1 MAFLVSIALIV
12 ASLMSLSLF
21 GSSALI
27 IGVCML
33 IYFIAFNFLEATMP
47 ALVARISPA
56 GQKGSAMG
64 AFSSTQFLGAFLGG
78 IIGGYFAQVSDA
90 QTVFA
95 AATLVGVIWFAIA
108 WGMEVPPKSKLISL
122 LTELQGEKEN
132 FDPEKAA
139 EKLAND
145 LADLP
150 GVLETTVVLEEN
162 RTYLKVKESE
172 FDLQQAKAVAGI
184 V

>member
-1 MAFLVSIALIV
+1 
-12 ASLMSLSLF
+12 
-21 GSSALI
+21 
-27 IGVCML
+27 
-33 IYFIAFNFLEATMP
+33 
-47 ALVARISPA
+47 
-56 GQKGSAMG
+56 
-64 AFSSTQFLGAFLGG
+64 
-78 IIGGYFAQVSDA
+78 
-90 QTVFA
+90 
-95 AATLVGVIWFAIA
+95 
-108 WGMEVPPKSKLISL
+108 MEVPPKSKLISL
-122 LTELQGEKEN
+122 LTELQGEEDD

-172 FDLQQAKAVAGI
+172 FDLQQAKIVAGI